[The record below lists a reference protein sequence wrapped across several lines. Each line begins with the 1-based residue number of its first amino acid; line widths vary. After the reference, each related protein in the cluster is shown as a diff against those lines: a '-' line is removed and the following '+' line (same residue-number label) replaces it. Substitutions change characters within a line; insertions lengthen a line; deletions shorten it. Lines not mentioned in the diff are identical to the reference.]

1 MRISTSL
8 VQILLG
14 NLNAEDDGH
23 IDYDKLLSGKLKSG
37 YFPMDVY
44 TAYKTMEQ
52 SWETL
57 SQVEMLKRLVASSSL
72 TTYKKYRANF

>member
-1 MRISTSL
+1 

-14 NLNAEDDGH
+14 NLNAEADGY

-37 YFPMDVY
+37 SFPMDVY

-52 SWETL
+52 SWETI
-57 SQVEMLKRLVASSSL
+57 SQVEMLKSQVASSSL
-72 TTYKKYRANF
+72 TTYTNCRADF